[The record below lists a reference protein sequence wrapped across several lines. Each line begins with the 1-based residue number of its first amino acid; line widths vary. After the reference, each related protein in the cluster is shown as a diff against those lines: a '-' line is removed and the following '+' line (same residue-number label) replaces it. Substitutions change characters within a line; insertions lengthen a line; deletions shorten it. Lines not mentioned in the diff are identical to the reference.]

1 MFVGEVL
8 DAAWDALAFN
18 LAAGVDAMIE
28 LRWSAIGNQWHRYFS
43 KVVDEH
49 PVKKGSVLSWMTSL
63 VELSVAC
70 AVSAGIP
77 VVQRNSGCQRKV
89 PR

>member
-1 MFVGEVL
+1 ML
-8 DAAWDALAFN
+8 DAAWNALAFN
-18 LAAGVDAMIE
+18 LEAGVDAVIE
-28 LRWSAIGNQWHRYFS
+28 RRWSAVGNQWHHYSS

-49 PVKKGSVLSWMTSL
+49 PVMKGSVISWMTSL

-77 VVQRNSGCQRKV
+77 VVQRNSGCQRTV